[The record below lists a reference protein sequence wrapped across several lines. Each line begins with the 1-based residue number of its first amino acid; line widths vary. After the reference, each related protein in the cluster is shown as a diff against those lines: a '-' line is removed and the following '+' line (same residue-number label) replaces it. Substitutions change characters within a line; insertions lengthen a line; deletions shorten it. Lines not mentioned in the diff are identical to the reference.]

1 MVQCHR
7 CGAKLDED
15 MLYCPNCGSKVR
27 VRHKEDFRGF
37 LISGIILLFIGLIFY
52 LQVTGSLRTGVILA
66 IILIVIGLLII
77 CTKIL
82 SVIRRVHQKYFRER

>member
-1 MVQCHR
+1 MARCHR

-27 VRHKEDFRGF
+27 ARYKEDFRGF
-37 LISGIILLFIGLIFY
+37 LIGGIILLFSGLIFY
-52 LQVTGSLRTGVILA
+52 LQVTGSLRAGAMLA
-66 IILIVIGLLII
+66 IILIAIGLLII

-82 SVIRRVHQKYFRER
+82 SAKRRAHQGR